1 LEASSNRLTDVQESI
16 KILQDKLNI
25 VQDKLNSNTFNLG
38 ETKDFLI
45 TDKTYLNSEL
55 IKLDETKNNSIKE
68 LQDISNKSDMF
79 SYLNDLLDIYRN
91 FTYQL
96 DLPQLVALVN
106 IIGYVTILST
116 LFSITILLIGDY
128 LIDKLKLEI
137 KYPKLARFIRLKQ
150 TLNKGYLIFYLT
162 FLYIISVAFIIG
174 NIYML
179 LF

>member
-1 LEASSNRLTDVQESI
+1 MEASSNRLIEVQEST
-16 KILQDKLNI
+16 KILQDKLDTVNS
-25 VQDKLNSNTFNLG
+25 KLNSNTFNIG
-38 ETKDFLI
+38 ETKEFLV
-45 TDKTYLNSEL
+45 TDKDYLNSEL

-68 LQDISNKSDMF
+68 LQNFINNSDMF

-91 FTYQL
+91 FTNQL
-96 DLPQLVALVN
+96 DLPQLVALFN
-106 IIGYVTILST
+106 IIGYITILST
-116 LFSITILLIGDY
+116 LFSITTVLIGDF

-137 KYPKLARFIRLKQ
+137 KYPKLARFIKLKQ

-162 FLYIISVAFIIG
+162 FFYIITVAFIIG